1 MGFLFRL
8 VSPRRAFPVA
18 PSLHTKVCFANNL
31 RIPAQNKKG
40 KKAEAEIGSGGIQYR
55 LPPLLFR
62 VRLRRTRKSF
72 PIRFIPPIFALEY
85 GKLDS
90 SFLFLERRKGKGV
103 VGTYRPG
110 VFKRQR
116 KRRRREDAFFFYCA
130 ISAQRKQGRGF
141 TNSICEVQSY
151 LVIYSSLKN

>member
-1 MGFLFRL
+1 MGFLSRL

-62 VRLRRTRKSF
+62 VRLRRKRKSF

-110 VFKRQR
+110 VFKD
-116 KRRRREDAFFFYCA
+116 RE
-130 ISAQRKQGRGF
+130 RGGGGKMLSF
-141 TNSICEVQSY
+141 SIA
-151 LVIYSSLKN
+151 LSLHKESKVGDSLIPYVKCNPI

>member
-40 KKAEAEIGSGGIQYR
+40 KKAEAEIGNGGIQYR

-62 VRLRRTRKSF
+62 VLLRRKRKSF
-72 PIRFIPPIFALEY
+72 PIRFIPPIFALDY

-90 SFLFLERRKGKGV
+90 SFLFFWKEEKGKGLLALIAR
-103 VGTYRPG
+103 GCLKTE
-110 VFKRQR
+110 K
-116 KRRRREDAFFFYCA
+116 EEEE
-130 ISAQRKQGRGF
+130 GRCVLF
-141 TNSICEVQSY
+141 LLRY
-151 LVIYSSLKN
+151 LCTKKAR

>member
-40 KKAEAEIGSGGIQYR
+40 KKAEAEIGNGGIQYR

-62 VRLRRTRKSF
+62 VLLRRKRKSF

-90 SFLFLERRKGKGV
+90 SFLFFWKEEKGKGLLALIARGCLKDRERGGGGKMLSFSIALSLHKESK
-103 VGTYRPG
+103 VG
-110 VFKRQR
+110 
-116 KRRRREDAFFFYCA
+116 D
-130 ISAQRKQGRGF
+130 
-141 TNSICEVQSY
+141 
-151 LVIYSSLKN
+151 SLIPYVKCNPI